1 MTALEKLK
9 KAEQKVKRLEAQVA
23 GLRRA
28 GEYLKESYQRLE
40 NIRDKE
46 RKAMKAEADL
56 LRTILECAA
65 VQMGGL
71 ELPTEGMTQMLEG
84 KDIAYKADPEKHTIQ
99 IIVKEKH
106 EVEPVGIF
114 TEKCQG

>member
-1 MTALEKLK
+1 MTTAEKLK
-9 KAEQKVKRLEAQVA
+9 KAEQKVKRLEAQVR
-23 GLRRA
+23 GLQRSGA
-28 GEYLKESYQRLE
+28 YLKESYGKLE
-40 NIRDKE
+40 MIRGRE
-46 RKAMKAEADL
+46 REAMKAEADL

-99 IIVKEKH
+99 IIVKEKQ
-106 EVEPVGIF
+106 EVEPVGVF